1 MLVPFIDLVTQRPDL
16 ILDHVLGYVKL
27 VQDEANGAR
36 QRFIRRLVAAAVALV
51 FAVVFLVL
59 LGVAFML
66 MSFASAQPQF
76 QAVNVVTLFSVPA
89 LVLLA
94 TVVAAFIA
102 IKGTSRDPGAS
113 LAQYIQ
119 RDLQA
124 FREVLNTRAPKHE

>member
-59 LGVAFML
+59 LGVALML
-66 MSFASAQPQF
+66 MSLTTEQPQF
-76 QAVNVVTLFSVPA
+76 LSINVVTLFTVPGVA
-89 LVLLA
+89 LLA
-94 TVVAAFIA
+94 TAVAAFIA
-102 IKGTSRDPGAS
+102 LKEPSRDTGAS
-113 LAQYIQ
+113 LAQYLQ

-124 FREVLNTRAPKHE
+124 FREVLNTGAPKHE